1 LPTPERAPTPFPERS
16 PGAFPERSAAPLPE
30 RSPGAFP
37 ERSPGSFPERSPALA
52 RAAVPDDRA
61 TPADRPSGAQA
72 PGEGGRRGAPAW
84 DATNNVRP
92 GSEPRR
98 PRSRGRVAS
107 DDLSQAPVRYFT
119 SDANGE
125 PTPPASPDA
134 SSSILLTWTPPV
146 EEGDDRPLLG
156 AISAADEPEDEGEPT
171 AEERLDYA
179 EVFVDVGRRDGARPS
194 DIQKVLRDRGG
205 ISRRETGHIRVR
217 DKHAFVLV
225 RRELLDRA
233 LEALQ
238 GSIIAGRTVKAE
250 PARERPNDAQG

>member
-1 LPTPERAPTPFPERS
+1 PFGERAP
-16 PGAFPERSAAPLPE
+16 
-30 RSPGAFP
+30 
-37 ERSPGSFPERSPALA
+37 GSQRSPAPPVE
-52 RAAVPDDRA
+52 RAVPS
-61 TPADRPSGAQA
+61 DRPSAGQA
-72 PGEGGRRGAPAW
+72 PGEGGRRGGP
-84 DATNNVRP
+84 DYGLNNVRP

-98 PRSRGRVAS
+98 PRSRGRGAS
-107 DDLSQAPVRYFT
+107 EDLSQTPVRYFT

-125 PTPPASPDA
+125 PPAAASADA

-156 AISAADEPEDEGEPT
+156 GMSAADEGSEDEGEPT